1 MKRATPRSFG
11 LVAGLAAACLLWPSE
26 ALAQEPP
33 HEHAPA
39 PAQPAPSNEDVTPP
53 SVLTHVDAQY
63 PASARASRKHG
74 DVVLALTIDAD
85 GHVSKVDVFE
95 SGGADLDEAAIIA
108 ARQWTFV
115 PAKRGGK
122 PLASRIR
129 VPFHFA
135 PPAPP
140 PELVA
145 PPKPGTEPILAP
157 HVVTTPNAEPAGP
170 AAPGAT
176 PAPAEVRVT
185 GRPNPP
191 SRGQSDFR
199 IPRTTL
205 TAAPHGSGADLLAT
219 APGVYIAHPEGE
231 AIAQR
236 IYLRG
241 FDAEHGQD
249 VELHVAG
256 IPMNQPSHI
265 HGQGYADLN
274 LVIPETVR
282 SIRVVE
288 GVYDPRQGDFAVA
301 GSADYD
307 LGIEER
313 RSRVKLSYGSFDT
326 KRMVAIWAPEG
337 QPEETFGAAN
347 FRTTDGFGNGTRG
360 GISGGAVGQ
369 YRIGLPY
376 DVSAVLH
383 VGAYAARSNIA
394 GVVRRDDVE
403 AGRIGLYDAYPDPSA
418 RAQSAGTSRTQ
429 IGITIDRRANED
441 GSRTSAAMWFY
452 LASFRAR
459 TNFTGYTQRSRVEPT
474 WVGRGDLIEQSNDDL
489 GLGGSLSYRSAHLV
503 PIKHIAIQ
511 YELGTDVRT
520 NRVQQQQNLLRAPQ
534 NETWD
539 QRDDAD
545 LRTTDVGVFG
555 DVLVSGSKYV
565 KLRGGARADLLFF
578 DVDDK
583 LGNFTPAFSKK
594 THLPGFRR
602 TASGI
607 AAGPRATLE
616 GHPTSWLR
624 VSASYGEGYR
634 SPQARQLEEGE
645 QAPFAKVRSY
655 EAGATVK
662 QGDDLSLT
670 AIAYQT
676 DLSYD
681 LAFDPSE
688 GRLDRIGPTTRRGL
702 VGYLLAAPADWM
714 NVSLS
719 ATYVHATLDSPPTP
733 TPENPS
739 PAYVSGQSLP
749 YVPPLLVRSDVAFTR
764 NFGTAFDKPLTW
776 KAGYGTTFLS
786 SRPLPYGQTSPPVFL
801 LDATVGVRRDWLEL
815 SLDAFNLL
823 DAKYADTEYAFVSNW
838 QSGAVP
844 SRVPA
849 RHITAGAP
857 RALLASLTLY
867 L

>member
-1 MKRATPRSFG
+1 MDVMANAPRTNRARTTT
-11 LVAGLAAACLLWPSE
+11 AAALIAAAITSH
-26 ALAQEPP
+26 AGIAQAQAIAPP
-33 HEHAPA
+33 T
-39 PAQPAPSNEDVTPP
+39 VI
-53 SVLTHVDAQY
+53 THVDAQY
-63 PASARASRKHG
+63 PASALASRKHG
-74 DVVLALTIDAD
+74 DVTLALTVDVD
-85 GHVSKVDVFE
+85 GHVSKVDVLS
-95 SGGADLDEAAIIA
+95 SGGADLDEAALVA

-115 PAKRGGK
+115 PAKRGDK

-135 PPAPP
+135 PPAAP
-140 PELVA
+140 PELV
-145 PPKPGTEPILAP
+145 PSDKPGDNENDPHATAP
-157 HVVTTPNAEPAGP
+157 ANGSAAAGP
-170 AAPGAT
+170 AMVV
-176 PAPAEVRVT
+176 AEPTEVHVT

-191 SRGQSDFR
+191 SRGVSDFR
-199 IPRTTL
+199 LTRKTL

-231 AIAQR
+231 AVAQR

-249 VELHVAG
+249 VELKVAG

-282 SIRVVE
+282 SIRVIE

-301 GSADYD
+301 GSAEYD
-307 LGIEER
+307 LGVEER
-313 RSRVKLSYGSFDT
+313 RSRVKLSYGSFNT
-326 KRMVAIWAPEG
+326 KRVVAVWAPEG
-337 QPEETFGAAN
+337 QAEETFGAAN
-347 FRTTDGFGNGTRG
+347 FRTTDGFGDGTRG
-360 GISGGAVGQ
+360 GTSGGAVGQ
-369 YRIGLPY
+369 YKLKLPY
-376 DVSAVLH
+376 DVTALFH

-403 AGRIGLYDAYPDPSA
+403 AGRIGFYDAYPDPSA

-429 IGITIDRRANED
+429 LGVTLEKSPDAD
-441 GSRTSAAMWFY
+441 GSRLSAAMWGY

-459 TNFTGYTQRSRVEPT
+459 TNFTGYTQRSRIEPT

-489 GLGGSLSYRSAHLV
+489 AIGGSVSYRSARMV
-503 PIKHIAIQ
+503 PMKDIAVQ
-511 YELGTDVRT
+511 YELGSEART
-520 NRVQQQQNLLRAPQ
+520 HRISQQQNLLQAPQ

-545 LRTTDVGVFG
+545 IKTTDIGAFG
-555 DVLVSGSKYV
+555 DVLITGSRYV
-565 KLRGGARADLLFF
+565 RVRGGARADLLFF

-583 LGNFTPAFSKK
+583 LGNFIPSFSQK
-594 THLPGFRR
+594 THVVGFRR
-602 TASGI
+602 TASGV
-607 AAGPRATLE
+607 AFGPRATIE
-616 GHPTSWLR
+616 GHPASWLR
-624 VSASYGEGYR
+624 LSASYGQGYR

-645 QAPFAKVRSY
+645 EAPFAKVRSY
-655 EAGATVK
+655 EAGATFK
-662 QGDDLSLT
+662 DGERLSLSVV
-670 AIAYQT
+670 AYQT

-681 LAFDPSE
+681 LAFDPGE
-688 GRLDRIGPTTRRGL
+688 GRLERIGPTTRRGL
-702 VGYLLAAPADWM
+702 VGYLLGSPADWLSL
-714 NVSLS
+714 SLS
-719 ATYVHATLDSPPTP
+719 ATYVHATLDSPPIA
-733 TPENPS
+733 TPEHPS
-739 PAYVSGQSLP
+739 PAFVSGQSLP

-764 NFGTAFDKPLTW
+764 SIGSAFGKELAW
-776 KAGYGTTFLS
+776 KVGYGTTFLS

-815 SLDAFNLL
+815 SVDAMNLL
-823 DAKYADTEYAFVSNW
+823 GARYADTEYAFVSNW
-838 QSGAVP
+838 QTSAVP

-857 RALLASLTLY
+857 RAILGSVTLY

>member
-1 MKRATPRSFG
+1 MDVMAHPLPHHRARAHRATAALIATA
-11 LVAGLAAACLLWPSE
+11 LVCHGAQAE
-26 ALAQEPP
+26 AQAKAPVSPP
-33 HEHAPA
+33 T
-39 PAQPAPSNEDVTPP
+39 V
-53 SVLTHVDAQY
+53 VTHVDAQY
-63 PASARASRKHG
+63 PASAVATRKHG
-74 DVVLALTIDAD
+74 DVTLALTVDAD
-85 GHVSKVDVFE
+85 GHVSRVDVLE
-95 SGGADLDEAAIIA
+95 SGGPDLDEAALVA
-108 ARQWTFV
+108 ARQWFFV
-115 PAKRGGK
+115 PAKRGDV

-140 PELVA
+140 PELVSPA
-145 PPKPGTEPILAP
+145 KPNEDEVTGHTAVTGPAL
-157 HVVTTPNAEPAGP
+157 VVAEP
-170 AAPGAT
+170 T
-176 PAPAEVRVT
+176 EVHVT

-191 SRGQSDFR
+191 SRGVSDFR
-199 IPRTTL
+199 LTRTTL

-231 AIAQR
+231 AVAQR

-249 VELHVAG
+249 VELKVAG

-274 LVIPETVR
+274 VVIPETVR
-282 SIRVVE
+282 SIRVIE

-301 GSADYD
+301 GTAEYD

-313 RSRVKLSYGSFDT
+313 RSHVKLSYGSFDT
-326 KRMVAIWAPEG
+326 RRVVAIWAPEG
-337 QPEETFGAAN
+337 QAQETFGAAN
-347 FRTTDGFGNGTRG
+347 FRTTDGFGDGTRG
-360 GISGGAVGQ
+360 GTSGGAVGQ
-369 YRIGLPY
+369 YKLKLPY
-376 DVSAVLH
+376 DVTALVH

-394 GVVRRDDVE
+394 GVVRRGDVD

-429 IGITIDRRANED
+429 LGVTLEKAPDAD
-441 GSRTSAAMWFY
+441 GSRLSAAMWLA

-459 TNFTGYTQRSRVEPT
+459 TNFTGYTQRSRIEPT

-489 GLGGSLSYRSAHLV
+489 GVGGSVSYRSARMV
-503 PIKHIAIQ
+503 PINDLALQ
-511 YELGTDVRT
+511 YELGSEART
-520 NRVQQQQNLLRAPQ
+520 HRISQQQNLLQAPQ

-545 LRTTDVGVFG
+545 VKTSDIGAFADL
-555 DVLVSGSKYV
+555 LVSVSKYV
-565 KLRGGARADLLFF
+565 RVRGGGRADLLFF

-583 LGNFTPAFSKK
+583 LGNFIPSFSKK
-594 THLPGFRR
+594 THVVGFRR
-602 TASGI
+602 TASG
-607 AAGPRATLE
+607 ATFGPRATVE
-616 GHPTSWLR
+616 GHPASWLR
-624 VSASYGEGYR
+624 LSASYGEGYR

-655 EAGATVK
+655 EAGATMKDGEV
-662 QGDDLSLT
+662 LSLSLV
-670 AIAYQT
+670 AYQT
-676 DLSYD
+676 NLSYD
-681 LAFDPSE
+681 LAFDPGE

-702 VGYLLAAPADWM
+702 VGYLLANPADWVS
-714 NVSLS
+714 VSLS
-719 ATYVHATLDSPPTP
+719 ATYVHATLDSPPVA

-739 PAYVSGQSLP
+739 PAFVSGQSLP

-764 NFGTAFDKPLTW
+764 AIGSAFGKPLAW

-801 LDATVGVRRDWLEL
+801 LDATFGVRRDWLAL
-815 SLDAFNLL
+815 SVDAMNLL
-823 DAKYADTEYAFVSNW
+823 GARYADTEYAFVSSW
-838 QSGAVP
+838 QTSEVP

-857 RALLASLTLY
+857 RAVLASVTLY